1 MVPGKDRFLNRGS
14 NSDVIP
20 SLPVSGMPSEI
31 DERVLESIK
40 TILGKV
46 LETEREHLKQN
57 KISQST
63 AASDSELDDMFDDSD
78 DSANKVHRGVEQKF
92 LEAQRASHWGS
103 VRIFI
108 CLGM

>member
-46 LETEREHLKQN
+46 LETEREH
-57 KISQST
+57 
-63 AASDSELDDMFDDSD
+63 ELD
-78 DSANKVHRGVEQKF
+78 HQW
-92 LEAQRASHWGS
+92 Q
-103 VRIFI
+103 
-108 CLGM
+108 